1 MTDLAAAYAHCET
14 TLRAEDHDA
23 WLAALFAPADSRPG
37 LHALGAFALEVDH
50 VRDRVRQAIA
60 GEIRL
65 QWWQDVVDGSR
76 AAEAT
81 AHPVAAALLDTARR
95 AALPAALFGDM
106 LDAHRMALYDEP
118 PADMAALEARL
129 VALRGVPVRL
139 AERVLGG
146 GPAAEPAAD
155 HAGVALGLADLL
167 GELGR
172 RDASR
177 AAALLPIA
185 LLSRHGARREDAA
198 SRMATP
204 EVRAAL
210 ADLRGA
216 ARRHLAALRAARPN
230 LGAAGPAVL
239 VAALVEPR
247 LARGERAADPFAPVP
262 APAPWRRQ
270 WRLWRAA
277 RNGGAL

>member
-14 TLRAEDHDA
+14 ILRAEDHDA
-23 WLAALFAPADSRPG
+23 WLAALFASADTRPG
-37 LHALGAFALEVDH
+37 LHALGAFALEVGR

-95 AALPAALFGDM
+95 AALPAVLFGDM

-139 AERVLGG
+139 AARVLGG

-177 AAALLPIA
+177 PAALLPIA

-198 SRMATP
+198 SRVATP
-204 EVRAAL
+204 EVKAAL
-210 ADLRGA
+210 ADLRVA

-230 LGAAGPAVL
+230 LGAVGPAVL

-247 LARGERAADPFAPVP
+247 LARGERAADPFAP
-262 APAPWRRQ
+262 ATASAPWRRQ